1 MGETD
6 GSSGQNAA
14 GVSTLGKLTACSFV
28 RETYI
33 AINLGGM
40 NTPKDYWKNIV
51 IPDVNDFRQNELRVF
66 AARSR
71 RRSSVG
77 RTRGVGE
84 WVGLWRFHPGR
95 SLSGPMIA
103 GHEARPERH
112 DARIT
117 VGSLPLCTV
126 DGVIWGRVRGIGL
139 CSDRGSPWRAQ
150 TRNNKTKQ
158 R

>member
-1 MGETD
+1 MKIKVRQLWVAKLGKKGCMS
-6 GSSGQNAA
+6 GSS
-14 GVSTLGKLTACSFV
+14 
-28 RETYI
+28 
-33 AINLGGM
+33 
-40 NTPKDYWKNIV
+40 
-51 IPDVNDFRQNELRVF
+51 NELRVF

-117 VGSLPLCTV
+117 VGKPPSLH
-126 DGVIWGRVRGIGL
+126 GRRRHLGQ
-139 CSDRGSPWRAQ
+139 GSGYWFV
-150 TRNNKTKQ
+150 
-158 R
+158 